1 MNNETRIRTAL
12 RIVVSIYSGLCV
24 WQVAISELGD
34 MLGTKWLAII
44 CAILIVLFGLAVDV
58 LTTYFDNNYTP
69 EACEGTG
76 WTRQQK
82 AINRGEKID
91 IPASVMVDMGV
102 LPDDDDEDGDEDE

>member
-1 MNNETRIRTAL
+1 MNRETKVRTAL

-24 WQVAISELGD
+24 WQVAINELGE
-34 MLGTKWLAII
+34 MIGTKWLAII
-44 CAILIVLFGLAVDV
+44 CAGLIVLFGLLVDV

-82 AINRGEKID
+82 AINKGVCTD
-91 IPASVMVDMGV
+91 IPASAMENVGT
-102 LPDDDDEDGDEDE
+102 LEDGDDE

>member
-1 MNNETRIRTAL
+1 MNKETKIRTAL

-82 AINRGEKID
+82 LINKGVCVD
-91 IPASVMVDMGV
+91 IPSEAMEGV
-102 LPDDDDEDGDEDE
+102 GILPDGDEDGDE

>member
-1 MNNETRIRTAL
+1 MNKETRIRTAL

-82 AINRGEKID
+82 LINKGVCVD
-91 IPASVMVDMGV
+91 IPAGAVAD
-102 LPDDDDEDGDEDE
+102 LDYLEDGDEDE

>member
-1 MNNETRIRTAL
+1 MNKETRIRTAL

-58 LTTYFDNNYTP
+58 LTTYFNNDYTP
-69 EACEGTG
+69 EGCEGTG

-82 AINRGEKID
+82 LINKGVCVD
-91 IPASVMVDMGV
+91 IPAEAMEGV
-102 LPDDDDEDGDEDE
+102 GILPDGDEDGDD

>member
-1 MNNETRIRTAL
+1 MNKETRIRTAL

-58 LTTYFDNNYTP
+58 LTTYFNNDYTP
-69 EACEGTG
+69 EGCEGTG

-82 AINRGEKID
+82 LINKGVCVD
-91 IPASVMVDMGV
+91 IPAEAMEGV
-102 LPDDDDEDGDEDE
+102 GILEDGDEDE

>member
-1 MNNETRIRTAL
+1 MNKETRIRTAL

-58 LTTYFDNNYTP
+58 LTTYFNNDYTP
-69 EACEGTG
+69 EGCEGTG

-82 AINRGEKID
+82 LINKGVCVD
-91 IPASVMVDMGV
+91 IPAEAMEGV
-102 LPDDDDEDGDEDE
+102 GILPDGDEDGDE